1 MQTLFHQAT
10 PTGVCRRF
18 RKKASE
24 LGYGFGKG
32 DPGISS
38 SRIRKK
44 GTKIGIEGSNST
56 KKNKKKRKRVPGRC
70 STPSMECCPP
80 PCLAHSPW
88 PIANKKRYGVPCHE
102 STATS
107 MGTSVFILRNLGKQ
121 SVRSRAQR
129 LAHWPWAEAPDLAEA
144 TRCQCLLKTL
154 AQWKGGTGTTNI
166 SGHRKCTHEWK

>member
-56 KKNKKKRKRVPGRC
+56 KKTKKKNEKGP
-70 STPSMECCPP
+70 
-80 PCLAHSPW
+80 LADVQRLLWSAVRLHALH
-88 PIANKKRYGVPCHE
+88 IAHGQSQTRNDTE
-102 STATS
+102 FATS

-121 SVRSRAQR
+121 SVRSPAQR

-166 SGHRKCTHEWK
+166 SGHRKCTNEWK